1 MAWEPISYDSSFAT
15 FICAEEWLVPMA
27 VHSVCLALMAKK
39 ASRGRKLE
47 ILTGGDL
54 AFVWL
59 EMRVHKFIIVALELL
74 GPMLAICLW
83 LVLPWA
89 VIKPIGMRS
98 HIMVQWMLPGSVV
111 LVET

>member
-59 EMRVHKFIIVALELL
+59 EMRVHKFTGRKDVVSIV
-74 GPMLAICLW
+74 
-83 LVLPWA
+83 
-89 VIKPIGMRS
+89 KGMGRRENHTHS
-98 HIMVQWMLPGSVV
+98 C
-111 LVET
+111 T